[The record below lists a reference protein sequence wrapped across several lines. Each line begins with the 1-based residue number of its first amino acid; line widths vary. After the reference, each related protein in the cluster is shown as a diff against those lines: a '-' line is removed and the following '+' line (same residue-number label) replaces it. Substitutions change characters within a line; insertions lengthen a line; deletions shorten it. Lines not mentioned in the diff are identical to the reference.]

1 MIENPDERAARER
14 LRDAMRGYE
23 AAAATTAA
31 RDAGRERHLSRRRF
45 VAGAAATAA
54 AFALTGCAPKKR
66 PAGSQVDTA
75 DPSYKAGSYTSSA
88 QGRNAAVK
96 VTVTFDDHSMAD
108 IEAEHEETMNIG
120 DKAIEIL
127 RKHYLDSQSLDFDI
141 VTGASLTSMAFATA
155 VADCVDQA
163 GGDVLA
169 LKRTA
174 TGVAPAADIDE
185 EADVCVVG
193 SGGAAFAAAVTALEA
208 GKSVVMLE
216 KMDVYGGNTNAGE
229 GTLNAPDPE
238 RQQPMGITDSPDF
251 YYEQTFTGGDSTGDP
266 ALVRILADNALDAVH
281 WMEAHGLVYEK
292 EVFTAIGGL
301 WQRGHAV
308 ETKRKGEAGG
318 AYYITALKESA
329 DKFGDAFR
337 LYTDAKVTKLSSDGQ
352 RVTGVEGERPSSGA
366 AVSVRA
372 GAVVIATGGYARNAE
387 LAMQYDKRVTK
398 DMPSSNVSSSTGDG
412 LKLGTDVGA
421 GLRNMELVQIHPLG
435 DPKNG
440 GVATFVGNWL
450 GVENY
455 VMVND
460 EGNRFVREDERRDTI
475 SDAILEQPNKEMWL
489 LVDSKNI
496 TDDRKAQIKELVS
509 TGHSYQDKTIK
520 GLAGQID
527 VPADALQKTIEG
539 YNACVDAGKD
549 TQIAPGKELLGDKI
563 EHADYYASKRIPTI
577 HYTMGGLR
585 IDTDAQVLTADGAK
599 IPGLFA
605 AGEVT
610 GGVMGSNRL
619 GGNSYTDLIVF
630 GRIAG
635 ASAANA

>member
-1 MIENPDERAARER
+1 MAQETGRSGRSEQSHRER
-14 LRDAMRGYE
+14 P
-23 AAAATTAA
+23 
-31 RDAGRERHLSRRRF
+31 LSRPAISRRQL
-45 VAGAAATAA
+45 VTGAVSLAGAG
-54 AFALTGCAPKKR
+54 ALAGCAGKTR

-75 DPSYKAGSYTSSA
+75 NPSYKAGTYEASA
-88 QGRNAAVK
+88 QGRNAAIK
-96 VTVTFDDHSMAD
+96 VAVTFDDHAITK

-127 RKHYLDSQSLDFDI
+127 RRHYLDSQSLNFDI
-141 VTGASLTSMAFATA
+141 VTGASLTSMAFANA

-169 LKRTA
+169 LERTA
-174 TGVAPAADIDE
+174 TGVEPAPNIE
-185 EADVCVVG
+185 ETCDVCVVG

-238 RQQPMGITDSPDF
+238 RQQPMGIEDSPDF

-308 ETKRKGEAGG
+308 ETKRKGEVGG
-318 AYYITALKESA
+318 AYYITVLKKSA
-329 DKFGDAFR
+329 DKHDGFK
-337 LYTDAKVTKLSSDGQ
+337 LYTDAKVTELEQKDG
-352 RVTGVEGERPSSGA
+352 RVTGVIGTRPSSGA
-366 AVSVRA
+366 DVHVRA
-372 GAVVIATGGYARNAE
+372 GAVVIATGGYARNTA
-387 LAMQYDKRVTK
+387 LAMQYDKRVTEE
-398 DMPSSNVSSSTGDG
+398 MPSSNVSSSTGDG
-412 LKLGTDVGA
+412 LKLGTDAGA
-421 GLRNMELVQIHPLG
+421 GLRNMDLVQIHPLG

-460 EGNRFVREDERRDTI
+460 EGKRFIREDERRDTI
-475 SDAILEQPNKEMWL
+475 SDAILEQTNKEMWL

-496 TDDRKAQIKELVS
+496 ASDRKDQIKELVS
-509 TGHSYQDKTIK
+509 TGHSFEDKSIS
-520 GLAGQID
+520 GLAEQIG
-527 VPADALQKTIEG
+527 VPADALEQTIEG
-539 YNACVDAGKD
+539 YNACVDAGVD
-549 TQIAPGKELLGDKI
+549 TQIAPGKELLGSKI
-563 EHADYYASKRIPTI
+563 ENPSYYASKRIPTI
-577 HYTMGGLR
+577 HYTMGGLC
-585 IDTDAQVLTADGAK
+585 INTSAQVLTAGGQP
-599 IPGLFA
+599 IPGLYA

-635 ASAANA
+635 ASAAGASAANA